1 MKRLGAAL
9 GAPPANST
17 RPDELVQGG
26 ASDGQDV
33 LPEDGPA
40 AASATQQEAPP
51 ASNSSSAA
59 TPSSTEER
67 TASVQALLAERA
79 KRLEADQKAREAAA
93 KAEREKRAQERR
105 EAAKNNSEPTSP
117 NMTAAESSYAQMLRR
132 KKQDEKDERQR
143 ILRRIEDDKKERRE
157 REAQEKQARLL
168 LSAMDSDASTAA
180 AGSSSPA
187 EPPIQLRSRGGGPT
201 CNLQVRLFDG
211 STVRG
216 RFSRDDTLG
225 NHVRKWVDDNRT
237 DGDGPYTFRILLTPL
252 PNKVVEPGEESET
265 LGDLGLAPSATLVL
279 VPVIRVASA
288 YAGGGLLS
296 RGMAY
301 VYSWLL
307 FFFSPLSLLFRGRGA
322 DDAQGGV
329 PLENLDAHAERR
341 RIRAFQNA
349 DDQRRDQQLYNGNS
363 VSYGVPP
370 LPRSSIHDWLLAGPV
385 WCDYVLPYPSLTE
398 HLGVHILSL
407 TFSTAEF
414 RAPERR
420 G

>member
-1 MKRLGAAL
+1 MKRVGVAL
-9 GAPPANST
+9 GAPPASSI
-17 RPDELVQGG
+17 RPGEPVQGG
-26 ASDGQDV
+26 TSDGQDA
-33 LPEDGPA
+33 LSGDGAA
-40 AASATQQEAPP
+40 AASATQQEALP
-51 ASNSSSAA
+51 ASNSSGTAA
-59 TPSSTEER
+59 PSSTEER

-105 EAAKNNSEPTSP
+105 EVAKHNSEPTSP

-180 AGSSSPA
+180 AGSSSQA

-288 YAGGGLLS
+288 YAQSGGLLS

-322 DDAQGGV
+322 DEAQGGI
-329 PLENLDAHAERR
+329 PLENLEAHAERR

-370 LPRSSIHDWLLAGPV
+370 RSMIQKLASRR
-385 WCDYVLPYPSLTE
+385 PS
-398 HLGVHILSL
+398 V
-407 TFSTAEF
+407 AD
-414 RAPERR
+414 
-420 G
+420 

>member
-1 MKRLGAAL
+1 MKRLGMAL
-9 GAPPANST
+9 GAAPASSNQA
-17 RPDELVQGG
+17 DESVQAGTT
-26 ASDGQDV
+26 DGQDA
-33 LPEDGPA
+33 LDEDGPA
-40 AASATQQEAPP
+40 TASTTQQEAL
-51 ASNSSSAA
+51 STSSSSGAA
-59 TPSSTEER
+59 TSSSEQR

-105 EAAKNNSEPTSP
+105 EAAKRNSEPTSP

-168 LSAMDSDASTAA
+168 LAATEPDAPAA
-180 AGSSSPA
+180 AAASNRQA

-211 STVRG
+211 STIRG

-225 NHVRKWVDDNRT
+225 HHVRMWVDDNRT
-237 DGDGPYTFRILLTPL
+237 DGDGPFTFRILLTPL

-288 YAGGGLLS
+288 YAQNGGLFS

-307 FFFSPLSLLFRGRGA
+307 FFFSPLSLLFRGRSA
-322 DDAQGGV
+322 DEAQGGI
-329 PLENLDAHAERR
+329 PLENLNGHAERQ

-349 DDQRRDQQLYNGNS
+349 DDERQDQQLYNGNS
-363 VSYGVPP
+363 VSFDVPP
-370 LPRSSIHDWLLAGPV
+370 EQLSLLLPSLAGYFGL
-385 WCDYVLPYPSLTE
+385 D
-398 HLGVHILSL
+398 LSL
-407 TFSTAEF
+407 TLPTVEF
-414 RAPERR
+414 RAQKRR